1 MLGFAALS
9 ANLRYP
15 AAMTQLSR
23 LHFLLLSLLFSQ
35 ALFAAQLPRAEP
47 VPGGVAVIP
56 LPDQAQPPLVTF
68 NGNRTLTVEH
78 DERWHAL
85 VGLPLGL
92 EPGEHHIRVGDGNG
106 NHRRIS
112 FTVRPKEYEAQYITI
127 KNKRKVNPNPDDL
140 RRIRSESKRISAA
153 LEAFMPA
160 AAVQLDFI
168 WPVDGRLSSPF
179 GLRRFFNQQPRK
191 PHSGLDI
198 AAPEGTPIRAP
209 AGGKITDVGDYFFN
223 GNTVFIDHGQGLV
236 TMYCHL
242 HRIDV
247 KVGDRV
253 TQGQVIGTVGM
264 TGRVTGPHL
273 HWGVSL
279 NDARV
284 DPLLFLPTPTP

>member
-1 MLGFAALS
+1 
-9 ANLRYP
+9 
-15 AAMTQLSR
+15 MTQLSR
-23 LHFLLLSLLFSQ
+23 LHLLLLSLLFSQ
-35 ALFAAQLPRAEP
+35 ALFAAQLPKADP

-56 LPDQAQPPLVTF
+56 LPELAQPPRVTF
-68 NGNRTLTVEH
+68 NGNRILTVRH
-78 DERWHAL
+78 DNRWHAL
-85 VGLPLGL
+85 VGLPLAL
-92 EPGEHHIRVGDGNG
+92 DPGEHRIQVADGSGDKLP
-106 NHRRIS
+106 IA
-112 FTVRPKEYEAQYITI
+112 FTVQPKEYEAQYITL
-127 KNKRKVNPNPDDL
+127 KNKRQVNPNPDDL
-140 RRIRSESKRISAA
+140 KRIRQESKRISAA
-153 LEAFMPA
+153 LEAFHPA
-160 AAVQLDFI
+160 DSVQLDFV
-168 WPVDGRLSSPF
+168 WPVDGELSSPF
-179 GLRRFFNQQPRK
+179 GLRRFFNEQPRK

-209 AGGKITDVGDYFFN
+209 AGGEITEVGDYFFN

-247 KVGDRV
+247 QVGERV
-253 TQGQVIGTVGM
+253 TQGQIIGTVGM